1 MVLNDSLRAFIE
13 TDADE
18 FIYNPVQYIG
28 MAKESNA
35 TNIVDYVL
43 GFFEGRLM
51 TNALHFVVENDIPD
65 DEAQYEEF
73 KNIIYRREH
82 EVVDAVQR
90 EIEKIKQP

>member
-18 FIYNPVQYIG
+18 FIYNPAQYIG

-35 TNIVDYVL
+35 TDIVNYVL
-43 GFFEGRLM
+43 GFFDGQLM
-51 TNALHFVVENDIPD
+51 ANALHFAVENSIPD
-65 DEAQYEEF
+65 EEAQIDELM
-73 KNIIYRREH
+73 NIIYRREH

-90 EIEKIKQP
+90 EIEKRRKP